1 MSHRDPYALFI
12 KYLKSEKNASVHTL
26 RAYMSD
32 LDEFFTTVGKPPD
45 TCDALDIRGYLAG
58 LGRQN
63 LKKTT
68 VARKLSAV
76 RSFYTF
82 LHREGLVQKNPARLT
97 ASPRLPKTL
106 PQTLTVDEV
115 FSLMDGPGEGT
126 DFMALRDRAI
136 LELFYSSGLRV
147 SEMSALEVHDL
158 QLGEQVVRV
167 QGKGRKERIVP
178 VGRRSCER
186 LSGYLLI
193 RSQRAGV
200 TSALFL
206 NRKGGR
212 LSDRGIRRIV
222 VKYGEQALL
231 GKHVKPHALR
241 HSFASH
247 LLQSGADL
255 RSIQELLGHASLSTT
270 QRYTHLDVAH
280 LMDVYDRAH
289 PRASEGE

>member
-1 MSHRDPYALFI
+1 MLRKDPYALFL
-12 KYLKSEKNASVHTL
+12 KYLKSERNVSHHTL

-32 LDEFFTTVGKPPD
+32 LEEFLKTVDKPPEI
-45 TCDALDIRGYLAG
+45 CDALDIRGYLAS

-63 LKKTT
+63 LQKTT
-68 VARKLSAV
+68 IARKLSSV
-76 RSFYTF
+76 RSFYSF
-82 LHREGLVQKNPARLT
+82 LHREGMVEKNPARLT
-97 ASPRLPKTL
+97 SSPKLPQPLPKTL
-106 PQTLTVDEV
+106 SVDEM
-115 FSLMDGPGEGT
+115 FSLMEAPGQGT
-126 DFMALRDRAI
+126 GFPVLRDRAM

-147 SEMSALEVHDL
+147 SEMAGLDL
-158 QLGEQVVRV
+158 QDLRLEEQIVRV
-167 QGKGRKERIVP
+167 RGKGRKERVVP
-178 VGRRSCER
+178 VGGRCRDC
-186 LSGYLLI
+186 LSEYLA
-193 RSQRAGV
+193 QRTRFGDG

-206 NRKGGR
+206 NSRGSR

-222 VKYGEQALL
+222 VKYGERALL
-231 GKHVKPHALR
+231 ARNLKPHALR

-289 PRASEGE
+289 PRASEGD